1 MLSGFFL
8 VLVLGKIS
16 MYTIDKFPL
25 TIKIKNRSQF
35 LDELFSCDF
44 CLGVW
49 TYTVLF
55 WLTGVWFENLLF
67 IPILS
72 PLLIGTF
79 ASFLVHL
86 ISLGWRTKFE
96 VIIIE

>member
-1 MLSGFFL
+1 MLSEFFL
-8 VLVLGKIS
+8 VLGLGKLAL
-16 MYTIDKFPL
+16 YTIDKFPL

-35 LDELFSCDF
+35 LNELFSCDF

-49 TYTVLF
+49 VYSVLF
-55 WLTGVWFENLLF
+55 FLTGTWFENVSF

-79 ASFLVHL
+79 ASFLMHL